1 MPTMTGLQIEQI
13 SAILNAVVKQAT
25 GQIPTIDTTDT
36 KNFVSVAQA
45 LLKTGYDPVINAIS
59 QVLSRTIFSVRPY
72 TRKFRGLEVDAQRWG
87 NHVRKINY
95 IDQEF
100 ENDDRL
106 PLTDGTSVDPWIIKK
121 PKVLQT
127 NFYGQVVFQRHITL
141 FKDQLDT
148 AMSSPAEF
156 GNFISG
162 VLQNVSDQIEQ
173 GNEELDRGAVAN
185 LIGGTVHAAGDN
197 VYHLLTEY
205 NTYLGRS
212 GQEAYTAETVR
223 DPAVYPDFIKFVYAR
238 VKNITA
244 LMAERSVK
252 FHMLPKDG
260 QGNDLPLMR
269 HTPAERLKMYL
280 YDPQLNEIDAHV
292 LSGLYHD
299 DRLKFAD
306 HESVTYWQNIEDPM
320 SIKVNASMFDP
331 DTGGIAETG
340 EITVNNIFGVLFDE
354 DALGVTTINQ
364 WSQNTGMNPR
374 GGYYSIF
381 WHWTRRY
388 YCDSTENAAVLLL
401 D

>member
-162 VLQNVSDQIEQ
+162 V
-173 GNEELDRGAVAN
+173 
-185 LIGGTVHAAGDN
+185 
-197 VYHLLTEY
+197 
-205 NTYLGRS
+205 
-212 GQEAYTAETVR
+212 
-223 DPAVYPDFIKFVYAR
+223 
-238 VKNITA
+238 
-244 LMAERSVK
+244 
-252 FHMLPKDG
+252 
-260 QGNDLPLMR
+260 
-269 HTPAERLKMYL
+269 
-280 YDPQLNEIDAHV
+280 
-292 LSGLYHD
+292 
-299 DRLKFAD
+299 
-306 HESVTYWQNIEDPM
+306 
-320 SIKVNASMFDP
+320 
-331 DTGGIAETG
+331 
-340 EITVNNIFGVLFDE
+340 
-354 DALGVTTINQ
+354 
-364 WSQNTGMNPR
+364 
-374 GGYYSIF
+374 
-381 WHWTRRY
+381 
-388 YCDSTENAAVLLL
+388 
-401 D
+401 